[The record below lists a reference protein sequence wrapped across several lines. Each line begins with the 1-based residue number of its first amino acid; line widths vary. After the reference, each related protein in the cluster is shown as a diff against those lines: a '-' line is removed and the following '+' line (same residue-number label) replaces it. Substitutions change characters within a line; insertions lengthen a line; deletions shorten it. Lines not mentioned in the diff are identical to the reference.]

1 MLAQSSFLD
10 FRTIGRM
17 PDSEWKPKAF
27 THMHGEKV
35 PSESGNKNCACT
47 EFFSGLSDDRANA
60 RQCVE
65 AKLSRTCTAKKC
77 RSEAEMRIKML
88 DLGEIR
94 EKIDGIDK
102 QLVSLF
108 EERMALCHSVAE
120 YKISTG
126 KKVLDTERENAKL
139 AAITKMVQN
148 PENVHPINDLFSQIM
163 ANSRK
168 MQYRLLEEN
177 GQTLRE
183 PYEAVDEVDKTNCKV
198 VYQGV
203 PGAYSYIA
211 MKRYFGENVEN
222 FHVPTWRDAMEAV
235 KMGKA
240 DYAVLPI
247 ENSTAGIVAGVYDLL
262 QEYNNYI
269 IAETYIKV
277 EHALLGLPGTDLDKV
292 TTVYSHPQGLMQCE
306 GFLEQ
311 HKDWNQISQ
320 ANTAQSAQK
329 VLLEKNPSHVA
340 IASEEAAQVY
350 GLEVL
355 KHKIND
361 LDNNTTRFVIVTNTR
376 KFVKNAKKMSIVF
389 ETANEAGTLYNL
401 LSHIIYNGLNMNK
414 IESRPI
420 EGREWEFR
428 FFVDFEGNIDDP
440 RVINALRGIEEESKK
455 IKLLGNY

>member
-1 MLAQSSFLD
+1 MRDLLEIRD
-10 FRTIGRM
+10 EIDEL
-17 PDSEWKPKAF
+17 DSEIVRLY
-27 THMHGEKV
+27 EKRMQL
-35 PSESGNKNCACT
+35 T
-47 EFFSGLSDDRANA
+47 SD
-60 RQCVE
+60 
-65 AKLSRTCTAKKC
+65 
-77 RSEAEMRIKML
+77 
-88 DLGEIR
+88 
-94 EKIDGIDK
+94 
-102 QLVSLF
+102 
-108 EERMALCHSVAE
+108 VAE
-120 YKISTG
+120 YKINTG
-126 KKVLDTERENAKL
+126 KQVFDKERENSKL
-139 AAITKMVQN
+139 ATLEGKASCDFTKHGIR
-148 PENVHPINDLFSQIM
+148 ELFEQIM
-163 ANSRK
+163 AMSRK
-168 MQYRLLEEN
+168 KQYQLLTERGIVYSPEFEKVD
-177 GQTLRE
+177 TLDYSNARI
-183 PYEAVDEVDKTNCKV
+183 VF
-198 VYQGV
+198 QGLE
-203 PGAYSYIA
+203 GAYSQEA
-211 MKRYFGENVEN
+211 MEMFFGENCDS
-222 FHVPTWRDAMEAV
+222 FHVATWKDAMEAIR
-235 KMGKA
+235 MGKA